1 VDELPGAGAPAS
13 SIARQTARQEQETA
27 SMKPLSCP
35 DHSEISDLLIIN
47 RNSLLAFFC
56 HHDNGGR
63 KGSHGCMHAC
73 AWGLCEILPRWK
85 SQDLVSVAM
94 GGGNWMKIMCFC
106 GSIHSTSSV
115 LFFVVVDFF
124 SYIWSFILLKNK
136 NHYIFY
142 FITK

>member
-63 KGSHGCMHAC
+63 KGHMVACMRAPG
-73 AWGLCEILPRWK
+73 AYARYYQGGKAKILFQWQWEEEIE
-85 SQDLVSVAM
+85 
-94 GGGNWMKIMCFC
+94 
-106 GSIHSTSSV
+106 
-115 LFFVVVDFF
+115 
-124 SYIWSFILLKNK
+124 
-136 NHYIFY
+136 
-142 FITK
+142 